1 MAARKWLVIGLALGA
16 AWLAILVRGNFRGLP
31 PCPLHSTTGLYCPGC
46 GVTRA
51 SRALMHGDL
60 GTALQMNAVAILL
73 MPLMAFVMIREIAA
87 WGWQRPE
94 WRPGTG
100 GAGESDSVSQLSF
113 TAFCVTSPDLNSCV
127 LEVVKRGLCL
137 RIPQQMLVPNP

>member
-1 MAARKWLVIGLALGA
+1 MAVRKWLVIGLALSA
-16 AWLAILVRGNFRGLP
+16 AGMAILVRGNFRGLP

-51 SRALMHGDL
+51 GRALMHGDL
-60 GTALQMNAVAILL
+60 GAALQMNAVAILL

-94 WRPGTG
+94 VATRNRWPLGNQTWFR
-100 GAGESDSVSQLSF
+100 SYH
-113 TAFCVTSPDLNSCV
+113 
-127 LEVVKRGLCL
+127 L
-137 RIPQQMLVPNP
+137 RHSA